1 MNVHGLIKYWLAN
14 TTVSALSWEPRISV
28 LWRAPLVVQECR
40 VSEEELSHLSKSVKK
55 RIIRVLDLDA
65 SPFGPWAA
73 RAIGL
78 AARTGRISLA
88 MALMHTWVEALEPS
102 PHLAAR
108 ARHLLKVEVQ
118 MSRRLVQWQR
128 QWPRQ
133 VMNYHDQPAWV
144 IPALIKRL
152 RMIGV
157 NSAITV
163 YSGGHILAPQP
174 WVWQFPEDE
183 TNPESVSMGVV
194 VNHEL
199 LLSAI

>member
-1 MNVHGLIKYWLAN
+1 MNIHGLIKYWLAGSV
-14 TTVSALSWEPRISV
+14 VSSFRRESQPSV
-28 LWRAPLVVQECR
+28 LWRAPVVVPQFQ
-40 VSEEELSHLSKSVKK
+40 VNQEELSHLSTSVKK
-55 RIIRVLDLDA
+55 RINRLLDLDA

-73 RAIGL
+73 RATGL
-78 AARTGRISLA
+78 AARTGRIGLA
-88 MALMHTWVEALEPS
+88 MALMCTWVEALEPS

-108 ARHLLKVEVQ
+108 ARRLLKVEMQ

-152 RMIGV
+152 RLMGV

-174 WVWQFPEDE
+174 WIWQFSEGE
-183 TNPESVSMGVV
+183 TNPESVSLGVV
-194 VNHEL
+194 DNDDP